1 MPRKS
6 TPIQVVNWNVNRRG
20 ASALDALKG
29 LVEPDVLTLQEVTF
43 NQRKRR
49 EFEERLAKMGL
60 KCCPDSQRHTR
71 GKDYGNLIASRWSWR
86 IEPIEPRYSRDEP
99 PWRELL
105 VQASVSVDGRSF
117 LVINVHIPNGSNYGW
132 KKIDTFNALKDV
144 VRKAKGRPC
153 IVSGDFNEPDLI
165 PLQDGAQFIPPQDGL
180 RIVTWGQWWDAQQRR
195 YVCTGTSKDRNGRSR
210 ANEEWDAAVR
220 WLFEKEDE
228 HGMRHA
234 YWEAHVR
241 GAMPVSFV
249 TNPNGQPRWFDHM
262 FVSRHFHVEQCKY
275 LHELRYGR
283 HSDHSALEAKL
294 LLEV

>member
-1 MPRKS
+1 
-6 TPIQVVNWNVNRRG
+6 V
-20 ASALDALKG
+20 LDALKG

-49 EFEERLAKMGL
+49 QFEERLAKMGL

-71 GKDYGNLIASRWSWR
+71 GKDYGNLIASRWSWT

-117 LVINVHIPNGSNYGW
+117 LVMNVHIPNGSTYGW

-144 VRKAKGRPC
+144 VRRAKDTPC
-153 IVSGDFNEPDLI
+153 VVGGDFNEPQLI
-165 PLQDGAQFIPPQDGL
+165 PLQDGGQ
-180 RIVTWGQWWDAQQRR
+180 IVTWGQYFEWREGR
-195 YVCTGTSKDRNGRSR
+195 YEYWEKLSSHGRTGKG
-210 ANEEWDAAVR
+210 EEWDAAVR

-234 YWEAHVR
+234 YWEAHGR
-241 GAMPVSFV
+241 GVMPVSFV
-249 TNPNGQPRWFDHM
+249 TNPNRQPRWFDHM
-262 FVSRHFHVEQCKY
+262 FVSQDFHVEQCEY
-275 LHELRYGR
+275 LHELRLKG

-294 LLEV
+294 LLKA